1 MGTIHR
7 VPSELPPQQPVA
19 RADAHRGA
27 ANASPEIPDQNR
39 EMQRGSVTAP
49 QKVSQEVKTGS
60 VDIRQAE
67 SHQVRRRPR
76 LDKHA

>member
-7 VPSELPPQQPVA
+7 VPSELIQQEPNA

-39 EMQRGSVTAP
+39 EMQKGAVTAP
-49 QKVSQEVKTGS
+49 QKVSQEVKTPS
-60 VDIRQAE
+60 IDIRQAE
-67 SHQVRRRPR
+67 SRPVRYRPR